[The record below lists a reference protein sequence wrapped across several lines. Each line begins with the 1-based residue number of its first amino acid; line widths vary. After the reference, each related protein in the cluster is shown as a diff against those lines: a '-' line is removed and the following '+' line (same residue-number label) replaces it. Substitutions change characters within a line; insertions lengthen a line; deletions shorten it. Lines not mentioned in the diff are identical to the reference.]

1 MEKQKRVLAIHDTS
15 CVGRCSLTVALP
27 ILAAAGADCAVM
39 PTAILSTHTG
49 GFTGFTFRDLTA
61 DMLPVARHWKDLDL
75 RFDAIYT
82 GYLGSSEQIDIV
94 KEIIDMFRT
103 DETTVLVDPAMADN
117 GKLYTSFSDDFP
129 MLMRSLCS
137 KADIVIPNF
146 TEAALMLGEPYIEP
160 PYTDE
165 YIEKAVIRL
174 RDKLGVPCAVLTGTD
189 IGDGQL
195 GAISYDGKEISRAG
209 AGKIDGYFHGTGDV
223 FGSAFLAGVINGL
236 DMRESMRLAC
246 DYTRECIRRTVE
258 LGQEERYGVC
268 FEKVLPMLIE
278 RIAGNV

>member
-1 MEKQKRVLAIHDTS
+1 MEKQKRVLAIHDIS

-49 GFTGFTFRDLTA
+49 GFTGFTFRDLTE
-61 DMLPVARHWKDLDL
+61 DMLPMARHWKDLDL
-75 RFDAIYT
+75 KFDAIYT
-82 GYLGSSEQIDIV
+82 GYLGSSRQIDIV

-103 DETTVLVDPAMADN
+103 DDTVVLVDPAMADN
-117 GKLYTSFSDDFP
+117 GRLYTSFSDDFP
-129 MLMRSLCS
+129 LLMRSLCS

-146 TEAALMLGEPYIEP
+146 TEAALMLEKEYLEP
-160 PYTDE
+160 PYTAD
-165 YIEKAVIRL
+165 YIEKTVKEL
-174 RDKLGVPCAVLTGTD
+174 RSALGVPCAVLTGTD
-189 IGDGQL
+189 TGDGML
-195 GAISYDGKEISRAG
+195 GAVSYDGTEISKVG

-236 DMRESMRLAC
+236 DMKGSMSLAC

-278 RIAGNV
+278 RISSK